1 MEVDEKEYNDA
12 NMRTLDK
19 MRKCRMAK
27 GINKVK
33 GCVKPPLFEIEPE
46 NCVIDELH
54 LFLRISDVLF
64 ENLFAELQRLSLRAK
79 THRTGEPSD
88 HVERAVSAIRR
99 SGVSFNVWLSKEGTR
114 QSRSGL
120 EMTSLNRNEKLKVMN
135 SLPDC
140 FDDFL
145 PSDTAVSLKTL
156 WRNFLKIYKQLSS
169 EAPDL
174 NMLETESRVWIKD
187 FLSLATTLEGHQKSS
202 VTPYMH
208 VFAYHVPDQIR
219 RHGNIRRFSG
229 QGN

>member
-1 MEVDEKEYNDA
+1 
-12 NMRTLDK
+12 MRTPDK
-19 MRKCRMAK
+19 MRKFRMAI

-33 GCVKPPLFEIEPE
+33 GCVKPPLFEIKPE

-54 LFLRISDVLF
+54 LFFRISDVLF
-64 ENLFAELQRLSLRAK
+64 ENLFAELRRLSLCAK

-99 SGVSFNVWLSKEGTR
+99 SGVSFNVWLSKEDTR

-120 EMTSLNRNEKLKVMN
+120 EMTSLNTNEKLKVMN

-145 PSDTAVSLKTL
+145 PSDTAISLKTL

-202 VTPYMH
+202 VTH

-229 QGN
+229 